1 MGLRRW
7 LRQFYVKVREG
18 LGLVKDYDGLYDDL
32 DCWAYFADGSSWHW
46 EGRPWGSNW
55 ERYRAYI
62 EDHANRVVMNK
73 SGSFYT
79 WKN

>member
-46 EGRPWGSNW
+46 EGRPWVCAVLTGPF
-55 ERYRAYI
+55 RCFGQA
-62 EDHANRVVMNK
+62 DADPP
-73 SGSFYT
+73 
-79 WKN
+79 